1 MKRIEG
7 SVEKGTTMQHRRAFT
22 LIELLVVISI
32 IALLVGILL
41 PALSTARG
49 SARRIACASNVR
61 QVMLAISIYADNFK
75 QVLPPLHSGP
85 PADWN
90 DWSGLLVDGGVV
102 SDERMFKCPDD
113 QVLRNPAYEDESDRS
128 YGANDMRFNHVYL
141 TANDYR
147 SPWPRY
153 LGNNNTYR
161 DMPPAK
167 FDEVPAHVFIIGENY
182 GEPSIAG
189 SRAKVHEPNFES
201 LMFRAADVHQ
211 SSGGNYGFG
220 DGHVEFM
227 SYEVVSAIRPD
238 TPYGKSLDDH
248 WKWLDR

>member
-1 MKRIEG
+1 
-7 SVEKGTTMQHRRAFT
+7 MQHRRAFT

-41 PALSTARG
+41 PALGAARA
-49 SARRIACASNVR
+49 SARRITCAANVR
-61 QVMLAISIYADNFK
+61 QVMLAITIYADDYN
-75 QVLPPLHSGP
+75 QVLPPLRSGP
-85 PADWN
+85 PSDYN
-90 DWSGLLVDGGVV
+90 DWSGVLVDGGVV

-113 QVLRNPAYEDESDRS
+113 ELQRNTLYEDESDRS
-128 YGANDMRFNHVYL
+128 YGANDMRYNHPYL

-153 LGNNNTYR
+153 PDNSNYNRTYL

-182 GEPSIAG
+182 GNPGIEG
-189 SRAKVHEPNFES
+189 SRAKVHEPQFES
-201 LMFRAADVHQ
+201 LGFLAAKVHQ
-211 SSGGNYGFG
+211 SGGGNYGFG
-220 DGHVEFM
+220 DGHVAYITAEDMSEF
-227 SYEVVSAIRPD
+227 RPD